1 MAVEPD
7 LQLILRA
14 KRGDFTA
21 RNELLRKYRVNIDK
35 LIRRWT
41 RAPVPVAAIQGEA
54 MKLLLL
60 AADKYD
66 PNAGV
71 LFKTFMETQMRGL
84 YRYVTTHKNVAR
96 APEHRALEIR
106 RFQNAKS
113 LLEARKDREPTHDEM
128 ADHLGWS
135 QQQVTMMD
143 TALSRGALSL
153 AESEERGFSDPISYY
168 NRMGET
174 FEFLYF
180 KMTPE
185 EKIIY
190 DRSLGAHGKR
200 KIKSVAEMS
209 RVTGIPTDRIYAI
222 KRKLAQEVTR
232 AV

>member
-1 MAVEPD
+1 MAVDPD

-14 KRGDFTA
+14 KRGDFVA
-21 RNELLRKYRVNIDK
+21 RNELLRKYRTNIEK

-66 PNAGV
+66 PKAGV

-84 YRYVTTHKNVAR
+84 YRYVTAHKNVAR
-96 APEHRALEIR
+96 VPEHRALEIR

-113 LLEARKDREPTHDEM
+113 LLEARKDREPTHDEL

-143 TALSRGALSL
+143 TALSRGALSM
-153 AESEERGFSDPISYY
+153 AESEQRGFSDPVSYY

-174 FEFLYF
+174 FEFMYF

-185 EKIIY
+185 EKLVY
-190 DRSLGAHGKR
+190 DYSLGAHGKR
-200 KIKSVAEMS
+200 KIRSVAEMS
-209 RVTGIPTDRIYAI
+209 RKTGIPTDRIYAI

-232 AV
+232 TV

>member
-14 KRGDFTA
+14 KRGDFAA
-21 RNELLRKYRVNIDK
+21 RNELLRKYRPNIEK

-96 APEHRALEIR
+96 VPEHRALEIR

-174 FEFLYF
+174 FEFIYF
-180 KMTPE
+180 RMTPE
-185 EKIIY
+185 EKLVY
-190 DRSLGAHGKR
+190 DYSLGAHGKK
-200 KIKSVAEMS
+200 KIRSVAEMS
-209 RVTGIPTDRIYAI
+209 RKTGIPTDRIYAI

>member
-1 MAVEPD
+1 MAADPD

-21 RNELLRKYRVNIDK
+21 RNELLRKYRTNIEK

-96 APEHRALEIR
+96 VPEHRALEIR

-143 TALSRGALSL
+143 TALSRGALSM
-153 AESEERGFSDPISYY
+153 AESQERGFSDPISYY

-174 FEFLYF
+174 FEFIYF

-185 EKIIY
+185 EKLVY
-190 DRSLGAHGKR
+190 DYSLGAHGKI
-200 KIKSVAEMS
+200 KIKSVAEMA
-209 RVTGIPTDRIYAI
+209 RKTGIPADRIYAI

>member
-14 KRGDFTA
+14 KRGDFAA
-21 RNELLRKYRVNIDK
+21 RNELLRKYKPNIEK

-96 APEHRALEIR
+96 VPEHRALEIR

-135 QQQVTMMD
+135 QQQ
-143 TALSRGALSL
+143 ALLP
-153 AESEERGFSDPISYY
+153 AEREADLPDIENQDKHGPHQGSAGRPHHS
-168 NRMGET
+168 
-174 FEFLYF
+174 
-180 KMTPE
+180 K
-185 EKIIY
+185 EKPF
-190 DRSLGAHGKR
+190 RH
-200 KIKSVAEMS
+200 V
-209 RVTGIPTDRIYAI
+209 
-222 KRKLAQEVTR
+222 
-232 AV
+232 